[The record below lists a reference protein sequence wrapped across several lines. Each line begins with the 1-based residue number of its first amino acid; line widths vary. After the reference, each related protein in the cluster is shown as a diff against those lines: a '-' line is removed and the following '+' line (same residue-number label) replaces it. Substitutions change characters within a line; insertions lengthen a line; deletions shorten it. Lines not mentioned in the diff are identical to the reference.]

1 MKTYKCLMDSTAG
14 RRDTLIERHPQD
26 EATISL
32 LERGIIAEIKIEQ
45 PAETKTARKRKA

>member
-1 MKTYKCLMDSTAG
+1 MDSTAG

-32 LERGIIAEIKIEQ
+32 LERGIIAEVKVEQ
-45 PAETKTARKRKA
+45 PAETKTRKRKV